1 MGAQQVRKH
10 VLQRYVRNSI
20 RYGNLD
26 ILEDGY
32 GINMLPLATFV
43 MEAYKDDPCDIF
55 AMKGASNY
63 NVLEEE
69 LGKKCTKRLQ

>member
-1 MGAQQVRKH
+1 M
-10 VLQRYVRNSI
+10 RNSI

-43 MEAYKDDPCDIF
+43 MEAYKDDPCDI
-55 AMKGASNY
+55 
-63 NVLEEE
+63 LP
-69 LGKKCTKRLQ
+69 

>member
-1 MGAQQVRKH
+1 MGAAAGQKACIATV
-10 VLQRYVRNSI
+10 VRNSI

-43 MEAYKDDPCDIF
+43 MEAYKDDPCEIF
-55 AMKGASNY
+55 AMKGAFNY

-69 LGKKCTKRLQ
+69 LGKKCTRLLL